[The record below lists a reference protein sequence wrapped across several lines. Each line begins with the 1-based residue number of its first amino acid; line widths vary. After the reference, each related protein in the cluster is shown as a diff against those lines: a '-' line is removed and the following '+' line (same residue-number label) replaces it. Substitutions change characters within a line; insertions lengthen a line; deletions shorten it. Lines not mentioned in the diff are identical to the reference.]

1 MADDVDIPVVSTAT
15 VATDEVAG
23 RHFQMVKLVDS
34 TADSADPTGV
44 AANPLV
50 TEARLTF
57 VDYDDSIVPVTDN
70 DANHALP
77 VAVRSMPA
85 VSISGAVG
93 IYGTSGSFTLT
104 GPSDGVWRTNISGNS
119 SSPLAMLYVNSTGG
133 TPTVAAFG
141 ASSFGGTYD
150 QQLPLLVPVDGELVA
165 ATTFTPGTGAR
176 FCYIA
181 IAPPFLEIR
190 AVSGGTSDPVD
201 AYLEGATFVPPVTL
215 TAVSGTVTVVDGGS
229 TVSIDDGAG
238 SITVDGTVAVSG
250 TTAISASALPL
261 PSGAATA
268 AKQPALGTAGTASAD
283 VLSVQGIA
291 SGTALKVDGSAAT
304 QPVSDGGG
312 SLTVD
317 GTVAVS
323 GTTAVSAASLPLPSG
338 AATSA
343 KQPALGTAGTASTD
357 VITVQG
363 IASGTAQPVSD
374 GGGSLTVDN
383 GGTFAVQ
390 AAQSG
395 TWNVATVTNVV
406 HVDDNAGSLTVDGTV
421 AISGTT
427 AVSAAALPLP
437 SGAAT
442 AAKQPALGTAGT
454 AATDVI
460 TVQGIASG
468 TAQPVSDGGGSLTVD
483 GIIVAAGFL
492 SEDAAHSSGDG
503 GFFGLT
509 VRQSEANSLS
519 STAGTDGDY
528 AAFTTDARGL
538 LQVSA
543 RPYVSRIR
551 VASSGLTTVTTAYTI
566 GDTAGAIMTFAGAAR
581 VSGGTGTILSAV
593 LLDKG
598 DVGVDYRLHIYRA
611 SVTLSSDNAAWAVSD
626 TDQESLIGIV
636 SMPTLIDVGA
646 NRVATI
652 GNLGL
657 PYDCAATSL
666 FVGIETRTAN
676 AVYAAAT
683 DLHLILTLALD

>member
-1 MADDVDIPVVSTAT
+1 MADDVDIPVASSAT
-15 VATDEVAG
+15 VATDEIAG
-23 RHFQMVKLVDS
+23 RHFQRIKLTDA
-34 TADSADPTGV
+34 TADSTDPTGV
-44 AANPLV
+44 AANPLT
-50 TEARLTF
+50 TEARLAF

-70 DANHALP
+70 GDNHWLP
-77 VAVRSMPA
+77 VTVRGNPL
-85 VSISGAVG
+85 VTVDGVNGIISTTGG
-93 IYGTSGSFTLT
+93 ESPFILS
-104 GPSDGVWRTNISGNS
+104 GPSDGSWGIIITSAATG
-119 SSPLAMLYVNSTGG
+119 MLRLQVYATGG

-141 ASSFGGTYD
+141 AVPDTAAPGSVDTGFD
-150 QQLPLLVPVDGELVA
+150 QQLPLIIPDGDSFILA
-165 ATTFTPGTGAR
+165 DSWTPGAGSH
-176 FCYIA
+176 FVFIA
-181 IAPPFLEIR
+181 APAPLIEIR

-201 AYLEGATFVPPVTL
+201 ASVILSAHLPPIIATMV
-215 TAVSGTVTVVDGGS
+215 AGTVTVVDGGS
-229 TVSIDDGAG
+229 TISIDDGAG

-268 AKQPALGTAGTASAD
+268 AKQPALGTAGSASAD

-291 SGTALKVDGSAAT
+291 SGTALKVDGSAVT

-338 AATSA
+338 AATAA
-343 KQPALGTAGTASTD
+343 KQPALGTAGTAS
-357 VITVQG
+357 
-363 IASGTAQPVSD
+363 
-374 GGGSLTVDN
+374 
-383 GGTFAVQ
+383 
-390 AAQSG
+390 
-395 TWNVATVTNVV
+395 
-406 HVDDNAGSLTVDGTV
+406 
-421 AISGTT
+421 
-427 AVSAAALPLP
+427 
-437 SGAAT
+437 
-442 AAKQPALGTAGT
+442 
-454 AATDVI
+454 TDVI

-551 VASSGLTTVTTAYTI
+551 VASSGLTIVTTAYTI

-581 VSGGTGTILSAV
+581 VSGGTGTILAAT

-598 DVGVDYRLHIYRA
+598 DVGADYRLHFYRA
-611 SVTLSSDNAAWAVSD
+611 SVTLSSDNTAWAVSD

-636 SMPTLIDVGA
+636 TMPSMLDVGS
-646 NRVATI
+646 NRVSTLAGI
-652 GNLGL
+652 NL

-666 FVGIETRTAN
+666 FVGIETRSAN
-676 AVYAAAT
+676 AVYTAAT
-683 DLHLILTLALD
+683 DLNLILTVALD